1 MTQSEKIAKYEEI
14 VPQIE
19 ALVSGVEYGIS
30 SLANIAAVIHRNMK
44 FFWTGFYVVDG
55 DFLLL
60 GPFQGDAACIRI
72 PKGKGVC
79 GSAWAQ
85 GSTIVVKNVEDFP
98 GHIACSSLSKSE
110 IVVPVFSNSGNITAV
125 LDIDSDTLATFDDVD
140 KKYLEGGEGDFSI
153 ISVSDNKAEVV
164 KPPWFQEG
172 ESVIKFNHVTASWS

>member
-1 MTQSEKIAKYEEI
+1 MPDRVGGLRTLYISQKKQKNSRRYLSLRLFFYLFISVSTSSIICSVSGLSSGDVKFFKNNFAVLRFWRIFAAGLIFSIIMTQSEKIAKYEEI

-19 ALVSGVEYGIS
+19 ALVSGVAYGIS
-30 SLANIAAVIHRNMK
+30 SLANIAAVIHRNMN

-85 GSTIVVKNVEDFP
+85 GNTIGVKDVEEFP
-98 GHIACSSLSKSE
+98 
-110 IVVPVFSNSGNITAV
+110 
-125 LDIDSDTLATFDDVD
+125 
-140 KKYLEGGEGDFSI
+140 
-153 ISVSDNKAEVV
+153 
-164 KPPWFQEG
+164 
-172 ESVIKFNHVTASWS
+172 

>member
-1 MTQSEKIAKYEEI
+1 MFFSTFEQVLDVFEYFWLFHFIVVFANVVTNGQSCKFFKNYFAALHFWRIFAALLILSMIMTQSEKIAKYEEI

-30 SLANIAAVIHRNMK
+30 SLANIAAVIHRNMN

-79 GSAWAQ
+79 GQRVGAGQ
-85 GSTIVVKNVEDFP
+85 HNCCEGCR
-98 GHIACSSLSKSE
+98 G
-110 IVVPVFSNSGNITAV
+110 FSRTYR
-125 LDIDSDTLATFDDVD
+125 L
-140 KKYLEGGEGDFSI
+140 
-153 ISVSDNKAEVV
+153 
-164 KPPWFQEG
+164 
-172 ESVIKFNHVTASWS
+172 